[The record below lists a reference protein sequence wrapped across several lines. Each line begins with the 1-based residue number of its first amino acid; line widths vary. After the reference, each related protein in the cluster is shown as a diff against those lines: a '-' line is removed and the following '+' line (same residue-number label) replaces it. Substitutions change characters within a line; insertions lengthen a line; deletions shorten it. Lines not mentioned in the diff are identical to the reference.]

1 MFSRTLNDDL
11 IKELNRQKLFEKRL
25 KLDIRKGNV
34 FSAVRKNEIA
44 FYYEGGKLFTFNKEG
59 FKTHVKYASVFKT
72 DNDYISE
79 SKLKGVK
86 KIDCFFDG
94 YKRIKENCSL
104 YAGEESAGVAQ
115 IYSKYSY
122 ASSRSAT
129 IVLDIE
135 ISLKSLDEDKKQ
147 DRIDIL
153 LFDKN
158 KKRLIFCEAKN
169 FLNKEIWA
177 PKGVAL
183 KVINQIRKYEKQIK
197 TREINI
203 LDQYKNYIDIAND
216 MFPTLDLPYPDNI
229 YPNVLLLIF
238 GFDRDQISGKRF
250 SELFKNNLPKDIVYY
265 TIGDTAH
272 LKMEN
277 LFKKCN
283 L

>member
-1 MFSRTLNDDL
+1 MFIRTLNEDL
-11 IKELNRQKLFEKRL
+11 MKELNKRKLFEQKL
-25 KLDIRKGNV
+25 KPDIGKGNV
-34 FSAVRKNEIA
+34 FFAIRKNEVD
-44 FYYEGGKLFTFNKEG
+44 FYHEGGNLFTFSKEG

-72 DNDYISE
+72 DDDYISE
-79 SKLKGVK
+79 SKLKDVK
-86 KIDCFFDG
+86 KIDRFFDG

-104 YAGEESAGVAQ
+104 YSGEESAGVAQ
-115 IYSKYSY
+115 ICIEYSY
-122 ASSRSAT
+122 AISRSTT

-153 LFDKN
+153 LFDKS

-177 PKGVAL
+177 PKGVL
-183 KVINQIRKYEKQIK
+183 PKVTNQIRRYEKQIK
-197 TREINI
+197 IRKNNI
-203 LDQYKNYIDIAND
+203 LDQYKNYIDIVKN
-216 MFPTLDLPYPDNI
+216 MFPALDLPYPDNI
-229 YPNVLLLIF
+229 YPKVLLLIF
-238 GFDRDQISGKRF
+238 GFDRDQILGKRF
-250 SELFKNNLPKDIVYY
+250 NELFKNNLPNDIVYY

-277 LFKKCN
+277 LFKKCK